1 MSSKEKKMA
10 NYKYNNKFQISVPDE
25 DAANVRKE
33 ANKRK
38 ISNADV
44 IRIAIAKYF
53 EWELKNKPETPNE
66 KNNNGNEQDQ
76 RNDGKREH
84 LYF

>member
-1 MSSKEKKMA
+1 MGR
-10 NYKYNNKFQISVPDE
+10 YKYNNVFTTSYHDD
-25 DAANVRKE
+25 DAAKIRQK
-33 ANKRK
+33 ANQLKV
-38 ISNADV
+38 SSQDV

-66 KNNNGNEQDQ
+66 KTNNGNEQDK

>member
-1 MSSKEKKMA
+1 MPS
-10 NYKYNNKFQISVPDE
+10 YKYTNIFTTSYPDD
-25 DAANVRKE
+25 DAAKIRQK
-33 ANKRK
+33 ANQLKV
-38 ISNADV
+38 SSQDV

-76 RNDGKREH
+76 RNDGTREH